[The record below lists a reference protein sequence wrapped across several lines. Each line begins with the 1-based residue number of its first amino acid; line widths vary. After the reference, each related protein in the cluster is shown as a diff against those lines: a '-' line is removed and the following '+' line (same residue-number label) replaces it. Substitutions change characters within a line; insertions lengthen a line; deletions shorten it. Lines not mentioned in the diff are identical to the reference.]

1 MMKARLVAV
10 TAVVFALLFVVSAA
24 QATMQDDVDR
34 ALAIL
39 QRFEAIPETAIPPA
53 VMRDAKGVAIF
64 TITKAGFVVSGRG
77 GTGVVLARTENGWS
91 APSAIGTGGIG
102 VGFQAG
108 VEVSEHVIIL
118 NTPEAV
124 KAFTQGSNFTL
135 GANLSAAV
143 GPVGRSA
150 EAAVTPYAAVYTY
163 SRSQGI
169 FAGISLEGAVLATRY
184 EANEEYYNKPVYT
197 ADILEGKVAP
207 PAGAQKLIDALE
219 KY

>member
-1 MMKARLVAV
+1 MKARLVSF
-10 TAVVFALLFVVSAA
+10 TAVVLARLFAASAA
-24 QATMQDDVDR
+24 HATMQDDVDR
-34 ALAIL
+34 ALSIL
-39 QRFEAIPETAIPPA
+39 QRFEEIPETAIPPA

-77 GTGVVLARTENGWS
+77 GTGVVLARTDNGWS

-108 VEVSEHVIIL
+108 VQVSEYVIIL

-169 FAGISLEGAVLATRY
+169 FAGVSLEGAVLATRY

-207 PAGAQKLIDALE
+207 PAGAQKLLDALT

>member
-1 MMKARLVAV
+1 MKARLVAV
-10 TAVVFALLFVVSAA
+10 TAVVFALLIVVSAA
-24 QATMQDDVDR
+24 QATMQDDVDQ

-39 QRFEAIPETAIPPA
+39 ERFEAIPETAIPPA

-77 GTGVVLARTENGWS
+77 GTGVVLARTESGWS

-108 VEVSEHVIIL
+108 VQVSEHVIIL

-135 GANLSAAV
+135 GANLSVAV

-197 ADILEGKVAP
+197 ADILEGKVTP
-207 PAGAQKLIDALE
+207 PAGAQKLIDALG

>member
-1 MMKARLVAV
+1 MKARLVSF
-10 TAVVFALLFVVSAA
+10 TAVVLALLFAASAA
-24 QATMQDDVDR
+24 HATMQDDVDR
-34 ALAIL
+34 ALSIL
-39 QRFEAIPETAIPPA
+39 QRFEEIPETAIPPA

-108 VEVSEHVIIL
+108 VQVSEYVIIL

-150 EAAVTPYAAVYTY
+150 EAAVTPMLRSIPTVAVKESSLGFRWRVRCLRPAMKPTRLTTK
-163 SRSQGI
+163 SRFTRPI
-169 FAGISLEGAVLATRY
+169 FLRA
-184 EANEEYYNKPVYT
+184 K
-197 ADILEGKVAP
+197 
-207 PAGAQKLIDALE
+207 
-219 KY
+219 

>member
-1 MMKARLVAV
+1 MKARLVAV
-10 TAVVFALLFVVSAA
+10 TAVVFALLIVVSAA
-24 QATMQDDVDR
+24 QATMQDDVDQ

-39 QRFEAIPETAIPPA
+39 ERFEAIPETAIPPA

-108 VEVSEHVIIL
+108 VQVSEHVIIL

-135 GANLSAAV
+135 GANLSVAV

-169 FAGISLEGAVLATRY
+169 FAGISLEGALLATRY

-197 ADILEGKVAP
+197 ADILEGKVTP
-207 PAGAQKLIDALE
+207 PAGAQKLIDALG

>member
-1 MMKARLVAV
+1 MKARLVSF
-10 TAVVFALLFVVSAA
+10 TAVVLALLFAASAA
-24 QATMQDDVDR
+24 HATMQDDVDR
-34 ALAIL
+34 ALSIL
-39 QRFEAIPETAIPPA
+39 QRFEEIPETAIPPA
-53 VMRDAKGVAIF
+53 VMRDAKGVGIF
-64 TITKAGFVVSGRG
+64 TITKAGFIVSGRG
-77 GTGVVLARTENGWS
+77 GIGVVLARTEKGWS

-108 VEVSEHVIIL
+108 VQVSEYVIIL

-169 FAGISLEGAVLATRY
+169 FAGVSLEGAVLATRY

-197 ADILEGKVAP
+197 ADILEGKVTP
-207 PAGAQKLIDALE
+207 PAGAQKLLDALT

>member
-1 MMKARLVAV
+1 MKVRLISFS
-10 TAVVFALLFVVSAA
+10 AVVFALFFTASAGHA
-24 QATMQDDVDR
+24 SMQDDIDQ
-34 ALAIL
+34 ALSIL
-39 QRFEAIPETAIPPA
+39 ERFEAIPETAIPPA
-53 VMRDAKGVAIF
+53 VLRDAKGVAIF

-77 GTGVVLARTENGWS
+77 GTGVALARTENGWS

-108 VEVSEHVIIL
+108 VQVSEHVIIL

-135 GANLSAAV
+135 GVNLSAAV
-143 GPVGRSA
+143 GPIGRSA

-169 FAGISLEGAVLATRY
+169 FAGVSLEGTVLATRY
-184 EANEEYYNKPVYT
+184 EANEAYYEKPVYP

-207 PAGAQKLIDALE
+207 PAGAQKLLDALT

>member
-1 MMKARLVAV
+1 MKARLVAV
-10 TAVVFALLFVVSAA
+10 TAVVFALLIVVSAA
-24 QATMQDDVDR
+24 QATMQDDVDQ

-39 QRFEAIPETAIPPA
+39 ERFEAIPETAIPPA

-108 VEVSEHVIIL
+108 VQVSEHVIIL

-135 GANLSAAV
+135 GANLSVAV

-197 ADILEGKVAP
+197 ADILEGKVTP
-207 PAGAQKLIDALE
+207 PAGAQKLIDALG

>member
-1 MMKARLVAV
+1 MKARWVAFTGV
-10 TAVVFALLFVVSAA
+10 IFALLFAASAGHA
-24 QATMQDDVDR
+24 AMQDDVDR
-34 ALAIL
+34 ALSIL
-39 QRFEAIPETAIPPA
+39 ERFEAIPETAIPPA

-91 APSAIGTGGIG
+91 APSAIGTGGLG

-108 VEVSEHVIIL
+108 VQVSEHVIIL

-124 KAFTQGSNFTL
+124 KAFSRGSNFTL

-169 FAGISLEGAVLATRY
+169 FAGLSLEGAVLATRY

-207 PAGAQKLIDALE
+207 PAGAQKLLEALA